1 MSTQELRL
9 RYFLQL
15 ASNIGVTAK
24 REAQEFERSQEQM
37 SRSTQQ
43 TNRAT
48 QALERTLG
56 QLSSN
61 TSMERQVRY
70 IDRLASGM
78 ERAHAKAKQLKEV
91 MAQGVQNLPEVAAM
105 GAASYYGG
113 KAILTPPVRAYADLE
128 QATVGLKTA
137 MLDANLKVDK
147 SFGLI
152 AKKAEELGNKLPGTS
167 KDFFQSATELIRQ
180 GVAPDQVAGGALEAS
195 AKFGVLMKMDQGQS
209 AKTIAKVREAYGLSG
224 TQLPQMADLMQRAA
238 FASGIDPQDFLDVAR
253 YAAPTYNTM
262 KLTGLQNARQLL
274 AVQGMAA
281 GVGLESTSFGTNFAQ
296 MLSRL
301 SQVDQRVARKSP
313 EAREVKSL
321 LDKHG
326 IDLSFYNKS
335 GEFSGIENMLKELA
349 KMRGLSTVD
358 KQHIAKVMFGD
369 EAGRPAQILIDKG
382 LESYRDMLG
391 KMDSQASLDQR
402 LDSVLTTL
410 AAKLEAFGG
419 TVENVMARMATQIG
433 NGAKPVLDWGNGVLG
448 NVGDFMQEHPGAGT
462 AGLAGATML
471 GAAGAWRGSGALFGL
486 VRGMRGGAPAAAA
499 AAAAQAVHNPFRGL
513 GVSMPAPV
521 AAPSM
526 LARLGA
532 AGRYLGPAAA
542 VGMLGLDSYNVVTDD
557 NLTAMGKAKG
567 LSGAVSGAAGAWAGA
582 KLGMLAGSAV
592 LPGWGTIGGG
602 LVGGAL
608 GYMGGKGL
616 SDWTWG
622 SDPKRDFVKLTAP
635 NGSTM
640 GGVPGGGQT
649 TIQVGQGT
657 LQVDVRV
664 MADGSFS
671 TSSSVTRP
679 MELLKVEAGSTNPG
693 SFAGLGG
700 GGLR

>member
-15 ASNIGVTAK
+15 ASNIGITAK
-24 REAQEFERSQEQM
+24 REGQEFERSQERM
-37 SRSTQQ
+37 ARSIQQ

-70 IDRLASGM
+70 IDRLAAGM
-78 ERAHAKAKQLKEV
+78 ERAHAKAKQLKDM
-91 MAQGVQNLPEVAAM
+91 MAQGAQNLPEVAAM

-113 KAILTPPVRAYADLE
+113 KAILAPPVRAYADLE
-128 QATVGLKTA
+128 EATVGLKTA
-137 MLDANLKVDK
+137 MLDNKLKVDK

-152 AKKAEELGNKLPGTS
+152 ARKAEELGNKLPGTT
-167 KDFFQSATELIRQ
+167 KDFFQSATQLIRQ
-180 GVAPDQVAGGALEAS
+180 GVDPDQVAGGALEAA

-209 AKTIAKVREAYGLSG
+209 AKTISKVREAYGLQG
-224 TQLPQMADLMQRAA
+224 NQLPQMADLMQRAS

-326 IDLSFYNKS
+326 LDLSFYGKD
-335 GEFSGIENMLKELA
+335 GEFSGIENMLKQLA

-448 NVGDFMQEHPGAGT
+448 SVGSFMEASPGVGT
-462 AGLAGATML
+462 AALGGATML
-471 GAAGAWRGSGALFGL
+471 GAAGAWRGSSALLGM
-486 VRGMRGGAPAAAA
+486 VRGARGGVPAAAA
-499 AAAAQAVHNPFRGL
+499 AAAAQAAHNPFRGL
-513 GVSMPAPV
+513 GVSIPPTV

-526 LARLGA
+526 WARLAGT
-532 AGRYLGPAAA
+532 GRYLGPAAA
-542 VGMLGLDSYNVVTDD
+542 VGLTALESYNVITDD
-557 NLTAMGKAKG
+557 NLTAMGKARG
-567 LSGAVSGAAGAWAGA
+567 VSGAVSGAAGAWAGA
-582 KLGMLAGSAV
+582 KLGMLGGTAV
-592 LPGWGTIGGG
+592 LPGLGTIGGG

-608 GYMGGKGL
+608 GYMGGKAL
-616 SDWTWG
+616 SNWSWG
-622 SDPKRDFVKLTAP
+622 SDPNRDFVRLTAP

-657 LQVDVRV
+657 LQVNVSV

-671 TSSSVTRP
+671 TTSSVTRP

-693 SFAGLGG
+693 SFAGMGG
-700 GGLR
+700 GALR